1 MNITS
6 SPAPYASA
14 VEPLL
19 YTFEGLDPDA
29 VTTVEIIKTDN
40 GTTLGTL
47 RLKGLAKRSIDI
59 APYLR
64 RHFIL
69 DPVTNS
75 GTYSVGHPDS
85 IINCHIRVGDI
96 ESQTLPA
103 TLSAPHNSPL
113 APNELLSD
121 KPLHR
126 TLAAGENDDL
136 RIISEDGT
144 IAAIIQLIDGKGIA
158 TPYTVSSS
166 EREQIVGVVVDFDT
180 LQARVTSPLKRIA
193 VTLHTSKKEIGT
205 IIYDIVERGAA
216 SHRLAWFNSLGAC
229 DMHTFEGCGG
239 RKVTIER
246 SRVAGAPDPLTT
258 RRTTITLDSG
268 IMPHDSLDAL
278 LSLLSSPAV
287 WLFVDGRPRK
297 VEVITTDY
305 SSLPTERPDRLVV
318 QLSYTETISRTV

>member
-19 YTFEGLDPDA
+19 YTLEGLDPDV
-29 VTTVEIIKTDN
+29 VTSVEIINSDN
-40 GTTLGTL
+40 GAILGTL

-64 RHFIL
+64 RHFVL

-75 GTYSVGHPDS
+75 ATYTVGHPSS
-85 IINCHIRVGDI
+85 IINCHIRIGDI
-96 ESQTLPA
+96 ESQNLAA

-113 APNELLSD
+113 APDYLLSD

-136 RIISEDGT
+136 RVISEDGT
-144 IAAIIQLIDGKGIA
+144 ITATILLHDVNGGV
-158 TPYTVSSS
+158 TPYTISSE
-166 EREQIVGVVVDFDT
+166 EREQMVGVVIDFDS
-180 LQARVTSPLKRIA
+180 LQARISAPLKRID
-193 VTLHTSKKEIGT
+193 VTLSTSTKQVAT
-205 IIYDIVERGAA
+205 IHYDIVERGTA

-229 DMHTFEGCGG
+229 DQHTFEGCGG
-239 RKVTIER
+239 HKVTIER
-246 SRVAGAPDPLTT
+246 SRIAGSVDPLTM

-268 IMPHDSLDAL
+268 IMPRGALDAL
-278 LSLLSSPAV
+278 LSLLASPAV
-287 WLFVDGRPRK
+287 WLVVGRHLRK
-297 VEVITTDY
+297 VEVTTTDY
-305 SSLPTERPDRLVV
+305 TWQHAARPDRLVV
-318 QLSYTETISRTV
+318 QLSYAETISRTV